1 MHRPEFAYPLRQ
13 ILNCHPKACSMQSL
27 VALVVV
33 LYDELPLRQRLPL
46 RESGETLRLGP
57 ALRTIHSI
65 TLLLLLLAL
74 MLLLL
79 ALLLLLAPLNLKL
92 AQLNL

>member
-46 RESGETLRLGP
+46 RESGETLRLGLTLP
-57 ALRTIHSI
+57 TVQKID
-65 TLLLLLLAL
+65 LLLLLRAL
-74 MLLLL
+74 ML
-79 ALLLLLAPLNLKL
+79 ALIPIKQKS